1 MANKQNDMVLAML
14 DEIRAEQ
21 DKHTAAF
28 ERIEA
33 RLLDTRRQP
42 DDYKKIVRYTLGQS
56 IETQLRQTQ
65 QESRIDERFRHSEK
79 IPSDRRPSRL
89 DLLIEQFE
97 KMSPEERRR
106 TIEHANEVLRADSAK
121 ALEEKTD

>member
-1 MANKQNDMVLAML
+1 LL

-28 ERIEA
+28 DRIEA
-33 RLLDTRRQP
+33 RLRDTERQL

-56 IETQLRQTQ
+56 VETQLRQAQ

-89 DLLIEQFE
+89 DRLIEQFE
-97 KMSPEERRR
+97 KMSPEERRP
-106 TIEHANEVLRADSAK
+106 TIEHANEVLRAESTK
-121 ALEEKTD
+121 SLEENTD